1 MEVIIKGKALKELSK
16 LDKAQANKILNTIEA
31 LANYPN
37 VQNIKKLKNFQPQYR
52 LRVGDYRVLFDIEDN
67 SIIVGRIR
75 HRQKAYD

>member
-16 LDKAQANKILNTIEA
+16 LDKAQANKILDAVEN
-31 LANYPN
+31 LANYPD
-37 VQNIKKLKNFQPQYR
+37 VRNIKKLKNHTPTHR

>member
-16 LDKAQANKILNTIEA
+16 LDKAQANKILDAVEN
-31 LANYPN
+31 LANYPD
-37 VQNIKKLKNFQPQYR
+37 VRNIKKLKNHTQTHR